1 MGRFYIQG
9 GQSLAGTI
17 RPQGAKNEALQVLC
31 ATLLSTKSVTLHN
44 IPDIEDVRSLLDMLQ
59 DLGIEIIK
67 SDKHS
72 YQICAKN
79 ATDVRATAPTFLS
92 KISSLRG
99 SIMLLA
105 PMLVRF
111 KKVVLVKPGGD
122 KIGRRRID
130 THIHGLV
137 QLGAQ
142 FEYDR
147 KKERYTLRC
156 AQLHGTDILLE
167 EASVTGTANLIMAA
181 CFATGRTQLYPAACE
196 PYVQQ
201 LCHFLVS
208 MGAKIEGIA
217 TNRLHIQGT
226 SFKRAAVHYVQS
238 DIIEVGSFIGL
249 AALMGT
255 PLRIEPVHVQH
266 MRTILHMFKHLG
278 IKLRAEQQAIQIE
291 ENTSYTIQHF
301 IDGSLMTLQDGI
313 WPALSPDMI
322 SVGIVTALQAEGAV
336 LFHQRMFESR
346 LFFVDRL
353 IQMGG
358 RLILCDPHRVT
369 VIGLARKQRL
379 YGIRMSSPDIR
390 AGIALLLAAL
400 SAEGESCIE
409 NIEQIDRGYE
419 DIDQRLNALG
429 AHIERS

>member
-1 MGRFYIQG
+1 MSRFYIQG
-9 GQSLAGTI
+9 GRRLTGTI
-17 RPQGAKNEALQVLC
+17 QPQGAKNEALQVLC
-31 ATLLSTKSVTLHN
+31 ATLLSTRPIVLHN
-44 IPDIEDVRSLLDMLQ
+44 IPDIEDVRSLLKMLE
-59 DLGIEIIK
+59 DLGVSIVRQ
-67 SDKHS
+67 DTHS
-72 YQICAKN
+72 YQICAQD
-79 ATDVRATAPTFLS
+79 ATDTQATAQDFLS

-111 KKVVLVKPGGD
+111 KKVVFVKPGGD

-130 THIHGLV
+130 THIRGLV

-142 FEYDR
+142 FTYDR
-147 KKERYTLRC
+147 KKECYTLHC
-156 AQLHGTDILLE
+156 TKLQGADILLT

-181 CFATGRTQLYPAACE
+181 CFAEGSTQLYPAACE
-196 PYVQQ
+196 PYTQQ
-201 LCHFLVS
+201 LCHLLIS
-208 MGAKIEGIA
+208 MGANIDGIG
-217 TNRLHIQGT
+217 TNRLRIHGADLAHT
-226 SFKRAAVHYVQS
+226 AVHHVQS
-238 DIIEVGSFIGL
+238 DMIEVGSFIGL

-255 PLRIEPVHVQH
+255 SLRIEKVNVQH
-266 MRTILHMFKHLG
+266 MHMILYMFHVLG
-278 IKLRAEQQAIQIE
+278 VKLRVEQEVICIE
-291 ENTSYTIQHF
+291 ENPSYTIQHF
-301 IDGSLMTLQDGI
+301 IDGSLMTIQDGI

-322 SVGIVTALQAEGAV
+322 SIGIVTALQAEGAV
-336 LFHQRMFESR
+336 LFHQHMFESR

-369 VIGLARKQRL
+369 VIGLGRKQCL

-419 DIDQRLNALG
+419 HIDQRLNALG
-429 AHIERS
+429 AQIERA